1 MCISRKIKASDTDYL
16 IEEPASTNV
25 DRNRIEHF
33 FFERGL
39 CRFLEA
45 GVT

>member
-25 DRNRIEHF
+25 DQNRIEYF
-33 FFERGL
+33 FFERED
-39 CRFLEA
+39 CA
-45 GVT
+45 DS